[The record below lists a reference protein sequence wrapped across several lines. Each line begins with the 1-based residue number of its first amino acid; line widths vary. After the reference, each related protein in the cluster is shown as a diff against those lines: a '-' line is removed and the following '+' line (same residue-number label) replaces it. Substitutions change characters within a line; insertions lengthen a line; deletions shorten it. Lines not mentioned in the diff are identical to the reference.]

1 MYLYFFIII
10 LLIAYLVYVQYNK
23 LQEKDIIVFKGEIID
38 VTTFFFSDSYL
49 KKSNNRKLWVH
60 IPFEKNSRKWKN
72 FGSRTSTDL
81 NLDYMTLCIKS
92 IIDHCGETYDI
103 FIIDDST
110 FSDLLH
116 DDIDLNKLSG
126 PLKDKYREFCLLKV
140 LHQYGGVVV
149 PPTLYLKKNIK
160 YVDDPNCWYVSE
172 IGNQFNVSFKDTY
185 RTMVLMGSNKNNDQL
200 TNYIEYYSELIKKDF
215 TEESLH
221 FIPNYLKQNDIK
233 YLDGKVI
240 GVKDKHNKPILLE
253 DLMENKQIHLHPSS
267 IGVYIPHDELIK
279 RTKYNW
285 YCHLSAKEVLDCNVF
300 ISNYM
305 KM

>member
-1 MYLYFFIII
+1 
-10 LLIAYLVYVQYNK
+10 VYVQYNR
-23 LQEKDIIVFKGEIID
+23 LHEKDIIVFKGEVID

-49 KKSNNRKLWVH
+49 KKSNNRKLWIH
-60 IPFEKNSRKWKN
+60 IPFDKNSRKWTN
-72 FGSRTSTDL
+72 FGSKTSTDL

-126 PLKDKYREFCLLKV
+126 PLKEKYRELCLLKV
-140 LHQYGGVVV
+140 LHQYGGVIL
-149 PPTLYLKKNIK
+149 PPSLFLKKSIK
-160 YVDDPNCWYVSE
+160 YVDDPNSWYVSE
-172 IGNQFNVSFKDTY
+172 IGNQFNVSLKDTY
-185 RTMVLMGSNKNNDQL
+185 RTMTLMGSNKNNDQL
-200 TNYIEYYSELIKKDF
+200 TNYIEYYSEMIKKDF

-221 FIPNYLKQNDIK
+221 FIPNYLKKNDVK

-240 GVKDKHNKPILLE
+240 GVKDRHGKPIVLE
-253 DLMENKQIHLHPSS
+253 DLMENKYIHLHPSA
-267 IGVYIPHDELIK
+267 IGVYIPHDELMK

-285 YCHLSAKEVLDCNVF
+285 YCHLSAKDVLECNVF